1 MQLQGIATGL
11 LAAAAAFATTPAQ
24 AITDYERAEY
34 RAIAGPECITDPGR
48 IVAQYIPMPPNINV
62 LRVRHMGDPDTLA
75 RLWQIA
81 WPVSWDVGE
90 VTGLRPP
97 APASLWQRGFLD
109 MGLPSGTNAFQVH
122 CTAAGF
128 MINTWS
134 FPHSVPVIGGGP
146 HATLERVFSPAVPL
160 WQRPD
165 AELTLQVEAQ
175 VPWFHSVGGGVAQI
189 SFVYYLRHPA
199 RGIDHAHVIA
209 LWDSRPADQGRL
221 GEYLANDT
229 FTSFASTPLVDRLPD
244 GATPRFASRSR
255 YSSPLLTGPATWR
268 GGRFFRVHVSRA
280 QAAAMLAE
288 LAVAD
293 PTIDTDP
300 SAWQLTSA
308 MVFLEVVVGTDPARN
323 LSVGASVRDFMVL
336 EGTDP

>member
-1 MQLQGIATGL
+1 MPLQGIATGL
-11 LAAAAAFATTPAQ
+11 LAAAAALAATPVQ
-24 AITDYERAEY
+24 AISDYARAEY

-48 IVAQYIPMPPNINV
+48 IVSQNTRMPPNINV

-75 RLWQIA
+75 RLWQVA

-109 MGLPSGTNAFQVH
+109 LGLPSGTNAFQVH
-122 CTAAGF
+122 CTGAGF

-134 FPHSVPVIGGGP
+134 FPHTVPVIGGGP
-146 HATLERVFSPAVPL
+146 HATLERVFEPTVPL

-165 AELTLQVEAQ
+165 AELTIQVEAQ
-175 VPWFHSVGGGVAQI
+175 VPWFHSVGDGVAQLT
-189 SFVYYLRHPA
+189 FVYYLRHRD
-199 RGIDHAHVIA
+199 RGTFHAHVIG
-209 LWDSRPADQGRL
+209 LWDSRPAAALRFD
-221 GEYLANDT
+221 EYLANDT
-229 FTSFASTPLVDRLPD
+229 FTSFASTPLVDRLTD
-244 GATPRFASRSR
+244 GATPRFASRSP
-255 YSSPLLTGPATWR
+255 YSAPMRTGQAWR

-280 QAAAMLAE
+280 QAAAMLAQ
-288 LAVAD
+288 LAIED

-300 SAWQLTSA
+300 TAWELASA

-336 EGTDP
+336 EGMDP